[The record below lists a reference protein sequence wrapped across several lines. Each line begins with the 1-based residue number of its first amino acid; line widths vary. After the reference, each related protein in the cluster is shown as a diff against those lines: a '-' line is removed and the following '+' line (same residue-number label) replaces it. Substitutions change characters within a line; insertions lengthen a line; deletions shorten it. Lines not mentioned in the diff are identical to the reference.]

1 MAARPVENCMRT
13 RHLTLALLLSIP
25 AVTGCSGPAA
35 PPPASTELAQAT
47 TPAPDAVELPAQ
59 TPTATA
65 CELVTAA
72 EMSAILGT
80 AVTAE
85 PNEGSSGK
93 TECIYKPAV
102 AVSPYVEFAVEWG
115 EGETAMR
122 AVGAMS
128 QHEPGIAS
136 PYDGIGD
143 QAAAVGPS
151 LMIRRGKD
159 LVTMVFSGIDD
170 APSTAK
176 KIYDI
181 ANAKL

>member
-1 MAARPVENCMRT
+1 MRI
-13 RHLTLALLLSIP
+13 RHLALALLVSIP
-25 AVTGCSGPAA
+25 AVTGCSGPPAA
-35 PPPASTELAQAT
+35 PGTAEVAQAE
-47 TPAPDAVELPAQ
+47 TPAPAAIEMPAP
-59 TPTATA
+59 TPSARA

-80 AVTAE
+80 AVSAE

-93 TECIYKPAV
+93 TECIYRPAV
-102 AVSPYVEFAVEWG
+102 AISPYVEFAVEWG

-122 AVGAMS
+122 AVGTMS

-159 LVTMVFSGIDD
+159 LVTIVFSGIDD
-170 APSTAK
+170 APSTAR

-181 ANAKL
+181 ANARM